1 MRTRREG
8 DAATERNGMQAQRG
22 TEGNE
27 ERATDARLL
36 TGHKNWRRTQRGRTA
51 ADESTDGQTY
61 GQTDRRTEK
70 EVEEAE
76 EEAINVAQPVA
87 E

>member
-1 MRTRREG
+1 MGTRREG

-22 TEGNE
+22 TEGKE

-51 ADESTDGQTY
+51 ADESRDGQTY

-70 EVEEAE
+70 EVEE
-76 EEAINVAQPVA
+76 EAINVAQPVA

>member
-27 ERATDARLL
+27 GRATDTRLL

-51 ADESTDGQTY
+51 ADESTNERTDVRTNGQ
-61 GQTDRRTEK
+61 RK
-70 EVEEAE
+70 K
-76 EEAINVAQPVA
+76 
-87 E
+87 